1 MTAMKRYTIK
11 ILPILFISM
20 TLGQQDFEKVGTSGS
35 HFLDISPDA
44 RVAGMANSVVGTKI
58 TDASAVF
65 YNPAALVYM
74 KGSNIF
80 FSRVNWFAGINYNSL
95 SGGMKTPIGNLA
107 VHIRQLSTGDI
118 NETTVQEQQGTG
130 RSFVWNDLALGISWA
145 RSLTDRFSFGANF
158 SLIKESVNL
167 YNYEAGAWAV
177 DIGTLYITGFNSLK
191 LGMSVRNFGPELD
204 FEQDGKDA
212 TFDDYHNGELL
223 AEPESYRP
231 YHMPL
236 MFQVGISYDFLED
249 LQNHKLMFALD
260 AVHPNDSAERL
271 NLGMQYGFMNI
282 LFLRGGFYSNHNSAS
297 FMGGVGFDLGGIT
310 PIAND
315 LRFDMAVSNYG
326 LLGFVKQFTLAIGL

>member
-1 MTAMKRYTIK
+1 MERHIIK
-11 ILPILFISM
+11 IIPALLIS
-20 TLGQQDFEKVGTSGS
+20 LVIGQQDFEKVGTSGA

-44 RVAGMANSVVGTKI
+44 RVVGMANSVVGTKI

-74 KGSNIF
+74 SGSNIF
-80 FSRVNWFAGINYNSL
+80 FSKVNWFAGINYISL
-95 SGGMKTPIGNLA
+95 SGGMKTPIGNIA
-107 VHIRQLSTGDI
+107 VHMRQLSTGDI
-118 NETTVQEQQGTG
+118 GETTVLEQQGTG

-145 RSLTDRFSFGANF
+145 QSLTDRFSFGANL

-167 YNYEAGAWAV
+167 YNYEASAWAV

-212 TFDDYHNGELL
+212 TFDDYHDGDLL
-223 AEPESYRP
+223 PEPESFRA

-236 MFQVGISYDFLED
+236 MFQIGISYDFLED
-249 LQNHKLMFALD
+249 LPNHNLMLAID
-260 AVHPNDSAERL
+260 AVHPNDSSERL
-271 NLGMQYGFMNI
+271 NVGMQYGFMNI
-282 LFLRGGFYSNHNSAS
+282 LFLRGGLYSNHNSAS
-297 FMGGVGFDLGGIT
+297 FMGGIGLDLGQIT

-315 LRFDMAVSNYG
+315 FRFDMAVSNYG
-326 LLGFVKQFTLAIGL
+326 LLGFVKQFTIAMSL

>member
-1 MTAMKRYTIK
+1 MKQI
-11 ILPILFISM
+11 PIRIIPFLLI
-20 TLGQQDFEKVGTSGS
+20 TLAIGQQDFEKVGTSGS

-44 RVAGMANSVVGTKI
+44 RVVGMANSVVGTII
-58 TDASAVF
+58 TDASSVF

-74 KGSNIF
+74 NGSNIF

-95 SGGMKTPIGNLA
+95 SGGMKTPIGNIA
-107 VHIRQLSTGDI
+107 VHMRQLSTGDI
-118 NETTVQEQQGTG
+118 YETTVQKQQGTG
-130 RSFVWNDLALGISWA
+130 RSFVWNDLAVGISWA

-167 YNYEAGAWAV
+167 YNYEASAWAV

-223 AEPESYRP
+223 PEPESYRP

-236 MFQVGISYDFLED
+236 MFQVGISYDFFED
-249 LQNHKLMFALD
+249 SPSHKLMIALD

-271 NLGMQYGFMNI
+271 NLGLQYGFMDI
-282 LFLRGGFYSNHNSAS
+282 LFLRGGLYSNHNSAS
-297 FMGGVGFDLGGIT
+297 FMGGFGFDLGKVT
-310 PIAND
+310 PVAND
-315 LRFDMAVSNYG
+315 FRFDMAVSNYG
-326 LLGFVKQFTLAIGL
+326 LLGFVKQFTIAIGL